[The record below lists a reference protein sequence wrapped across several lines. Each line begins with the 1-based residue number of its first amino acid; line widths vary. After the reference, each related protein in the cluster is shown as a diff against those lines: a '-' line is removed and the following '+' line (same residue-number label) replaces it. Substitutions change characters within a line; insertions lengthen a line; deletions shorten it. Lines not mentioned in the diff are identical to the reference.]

1 MYLIKHKE
9 FKNYFAGTPRQRDK
23 HFHMVLKR
31 DEATRLTKDEA
42 MNLLKKKVHPE
53 NYELV
58 VIR

>member
-9 FKNYFAGTPRQRDK
+9 FKNYFAGSPKQRDK
-23 HFHMVLKR
+23 HFHMVLER
-31 DEATRLTKDEA
+31 DEATRLTKVEA

>member
-9 FKNYFAGTPRQRDK
+9 FKNYFAGSPRQRDK
-23 HFHMVLKR
+23 HFHMVLER

>member
-9 FKNYFAGTPRQRDK
+9 FKNYFAGSPRQRDK
-23 HFHMVLKR
+23 HFHMVLER
-31 DEATRLTKDEA
+31 DEATKLTKDEA
-42 MNLLKKKVHPE
+42 MNLLKKKVHPK

>member
-9 FKNYFAGTPRQRDK
+9 FKNYFAGSPRQRDK
-23 HFHMVLKR
+23 HFHMVLER
-31 DEATRLTKDEA
+31 DEATRLTKVEA